1 VIEPERVVER
11 LRTAGWALVDA
22 ASTRAW
28 LECVTPAKAG
38 AQFEVSEMRPR
49 PAPGRRDDALLES
62 WNRLPP
68 DRYLKDGGKYRFR
81 RHASAI
87 VDPRTGAIERVP
99 HRPHWQPT
107 TYNAL
112 HGGIRRWFEPIEDA
126 TWQHA
131 AMQALIASLARVFA
145 QAEAQP
151 AERSLV
157 GRWFVE
163 AHQFRIDA
171 SVGIGKP
178 TPEGAHRDGVDF
190 VAVVLLNR
198 TGIAGGESAVR
209 ALDGSLLAQ
218 TTLAA
223 PFTALLM
230 NDRRV
235 MHETTPIVGTAPAA
249 HRDTLVLTYRADGF
263 MDPEEP

>member
-1 VIEPERVVER
+1 LRARTGLELANGESAVIEPERLVER
-11 LRTAGWALVDA
+11 LRTAGWALVDSVA
-22 ASTRAW
+22 
-28 LECVTPAKAG
+28 
-38 AQFEVSEMRPR
+38 
-49 PAPGRRDDALLES
+49 PAPGRRDAMLES

-68 DRYLKDGGKYRFR
+68 DLYLKDGGKYRFR

-126 TWQHA
+126 AWQHTVL
-131 AMQALIASLARVFA
+131 QALIASLARVFA
-145 QAEAQP
+145 QAETAP
-151 AERSLV
+151 V

-171 SVGIGKP
+171 SAGIGKP

-190 VAVVLLNR
+190 VAVVLINR

-235 MHETTPIVGTAPAA
+235 MHETTPIVGTAQAA
-249 HRDTLVLTYRADGF
+249 HRDTLVLTYRAGGF
-263 MDPEEP
+263 MDPE